1 MDQIRDKS
9 GKFSKANNSKTQS
22 KRGDNFSKFN
32 KRAKTTFEDH
42 SYFRSE
48 SETESRDGDLDFEG
62 GGNEIDI
69 GCNVDLPL
77 FGDDNDDF
85 WRCGR
90 RVVELELLAK
100 NLYCCICNSPLHL
113 SDIVRERR
121 FGLGMYLSPRFSHA
135 TPSGSLFIR
144 RISPFELTQ
153 DYRDLEMFLF
163 TGASLSFSVFYS
175 SSSCWQED
183 I

>member
-22 KRGDNFSKFN
+22 KRGDYFSKFN

-100 NLYCCICNSPLHL
+100 NRNGVIRHSTFPILSARDALVLVCICLRGFLMPHL
-113 SDIVRERR
+113 V
-121 FGLGMYLSPRFSHA
+121 A
-135 TPSGSLFIR
+135 V
-144 RISPFELTQ
+144 
-153 DYRDLEMFLF
+153 FLF
-163 TGASLSFSVFYS
+163 GEFRPLS
-175 SSSCWQED
+175 
-183 I
+183 